1 MAINYRHTALA
12 GLLLTGVVTFLTSC
26 KEGDAIFSDI
36 NHPEADYVL
45 EDPNSFVTV
54 TLALNVSS
62 QQDNGTRLP
71 VDAIQHQGNNFRGLQ
86 DFTLIPFAVAD
97 PTASPDP
104 VVKTDTPIDGSV
116 NGLSRREN
124 TYNYIDE
131 QTVDVSIGTNAY
143 LCYAKAI
150 PTAPA
155 TKFYYGST
163 LPDYTTLTPQAIT
176 FNPDY
181 ICADASTAVSAAQAL
196 TDYLTTIA
204 NSSYTD
210 GESNTTYWRTA
221 THARLKTIF
230 ANFTN
235 NVNGEQLV
243 FAGSSV
249 NVLALV
255 NQLYGV
261 VASLSFDPTANPTE
275 YGIRQAILDNILAT
289 GVTPTYDTTD
299 PTLVTG
305 VEGLPTSMTGFP
317 ASTDLPDGAA
327 ALKWNS
333 TSNAFELQ
341 TTSTSVTPINS
352 LTQYVYPAE
361 LYYYDNSAIRTS
373 NASQSVAYSNP
384 NWSEVLAYYTTN
396 NVVELS
402 TRSIA
407 IKDPMDYAVGCLEAY
422 VWANS
427 ATLTDADFNNV
438 ELGTGIGYNNFPLT
452 GFLLGGQYRQ
462 QFDFTPA
469 DSTKAEGI
477 IYDKT
482 LGNTVYLA
490 PATDANGDG
499 QPDNPSYFY
508 TLSLQTFDETS
519 VKIILEFQNNSD
531 QPFRGRDGLVYP
543 GTKFYLVGT
552 ISSPLND
559 RVITKDHITKIG
571 IRINSLADAYN
582 VIPDLLTVTREFN
595 VVNIGI
601 TKWDD
606 TSTGTKNIY
615 NW

>member
-26 KEGDAIFSDI
+26 KEGDAMFSDI

-45 EDPNSFVTV
+45 EDQNSFVTV

-116 NGLSRREN
+116 SGLSRREN

-176 FNPDY
+176 FHPDY
-181 ICADASTAVSAAQAL
+181 ICPDASTATTAANGVELFA
-196 TDYLTTIA
+196 YLNKIA
-204 NSSYTD
+204 NSYYND
-210 GESNTTYWRTA
+210 GATTTYWRESSN
-221 THARLKTIF
+221 THMKRLFDTFINK
-230 ANFTN
+230 
-235 NVNGEQLV
+235 VNGEEKV
-243 FAGSSV
+243 IAGSSA

-255 NQLYGV
+255 DELYQAIATLNFNQT
-261 VASLSFDPTANPTE
+261 DNPTE
-275 YGIRQAILDNILAT
+275 YGIRQVILTNIASS
-289 GVTPTYDTTD
+289 GVFVSHDTTN
-299 PTLVTG
+299 PTLVS
-305 VEGLPTSMTGFP
+305 VDSLPTSMRGFP
-317 ASTDLPDGAA
+317 ASTNLPDGAA

-333 TSNAFELQ
+333 TNNAFELQ

-373 NASQSVAYSNP
+373 NASQSEAYSNP
-384 NWSEVLAYYTTN
+384 NWSEVLAHYSPN

-422 VWANS
+422 VWANG
-427 ATLTDADFNNV
+427 ATLTDADFKNV
-438 ELGTGIGYNNFPLT
+438 ELGDGTGYNNFPLT

-469 DSTKAEGI
+469 DSTVAEGI

-482 LGNTVYLA
+482 VGNTVYLA

-519 VKIILEFQNNSD
+519 VKIILEFQNNSG
-531 QPFRGRDGLVYP
+531 QTFRGRDGLVYP